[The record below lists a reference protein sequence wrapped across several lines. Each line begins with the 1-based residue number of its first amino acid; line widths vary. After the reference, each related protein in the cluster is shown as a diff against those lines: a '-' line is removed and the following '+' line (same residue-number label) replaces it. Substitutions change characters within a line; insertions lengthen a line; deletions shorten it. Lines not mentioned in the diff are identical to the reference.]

1 MKKLLIFFLFAV
13 MIHEVRAVVPA
24 IAVNNMREQQEIL
37 DKKKNAIYN
46 NGFILLNKENKIE
59 EILENKKI
67 PKFYLDELN
76 SYNTIDTTIK
86 YLRKKFK
93 KKDVEIL
100 YIEVIPFYDRIKTF
114 IIFDIKDKKET
125 KIEEKK
131 WYE

>member
-1 MKKLLIFFLFAV
+1 MKKLLIFFLFTV
-13 MIHEVRAVVPA
+13 MIHEVRAIVPA
-24 IAVNNMREQQEIL
+24 IAVNNLREQQEIL

-76 SYNTIDTTIK
+76 SYNTIDTIIK

-114 IIFDIKDKKET
+114 IIFDVKDKKET